1 MAGSTGRARTRRCLL
16 REIARQP
23 LAIKKKVSLFDLNV
37 EKILDH
43 WGVPEAVREVIA
55 NALDEQALSGT
66 PEPEILKRRDGWH
79 ITDFGRGLRYQHL
92 TQNENPE
99 KRRKADLVVGKFGVG
114 LKDALATFHRRG
126 IAVKVRSPHADLT
139 LQRAGKRDF
148 ADVRTLHAAI
158 TPPSE
163 PKRRG
168 TDFTL
173 AGLSDAA
180 MAAAK
185 DYFLRFSDD
194 TGLQQTELGVI

>member
-1 MAGSTGRARTRRCLL
+1 MAGSAGRARTRRCLP

-79 ITDFGRGLRYQHL
+79 VIDFGRGLRYQHL

-114 LKDALATFHRRG
+114 LKDALSTFHRRG
-126 IAVKVRSPHADLT
+126 QGPQPSRRPHAPASRQEQL
-139 LQRAGKRDF
+139 
-148 ADVRTLHAAI
+148 
-158 TPPSE
+158 
-163 PKRRG
+163 RG
-168 TDFTL
+168 RQD
-173 AGLSDAA
+173 
-180 MAAAK
+180 
-185 DYFLRFSDD
+185 
-194 TGLQQTELGVI
+194 